1 MNEPFEHPARA
12 AAQASM
18 AAVAAGDRSAWLA
31 LFADNAVVED
41 PIGPSMFDP
50 EGEKSFIADCHD
62 TLARRT
68 VILITH
74 RPASLALA
82 DRVLRLEAGRIVE
95 LTATQ
100 HAVPSTAVANSGR
113 P

>member
-50 EGEKSFIADCHD
+50 EGAGHRGPEAIAAFYD
-62 TLARRT
+62 T
-68 VILITH
+68 VIG
-74 RPASLALA
+74 PN
-82 DRVLRLEAGRIVE
+82 RIDFDI
-95 LTATQ
+95 
-100 HAVPSTAVANSGR
+100 R
-113 P
+113 